1 MQADGEESSLY
12 TCWGYMIIL
21 VSLFNDW
28 CFSSENDYPNHP
40 HIFIIMTRESKTDKA
55 QRLLRSG
62 RIDPLWATVT
72 TLQERVKYLE
82 RVMRRGE
89 KTKAKLQEEIS
100 ALEEEVRELTS
111 RSTDSARC
119 KELVEENLKL
129 RRKVKSL
136 RHQLGI
142 YRESAL
148 ERTYSSIEL
157 L

>member
-1 MQADGEESSLY
+1 
-12 TCWGYMIIL
+12 MII
-21 VSLFNDW
+21 
-28 CFSSENDYPNHP
+28 
-40 HIFIIMTRESKTDKA
+40 
-55 QRLLRSG
+55 
-62 RIDPLWATVT
+62 

-82 RVMRRGE
+82 RVVCCDE
-89 KTKAKLQEEIS
+89 KTKAELQEEIS

-129 RRKVKSL
+129 RRKVKTL

-142 YRESAL
+142 YREPAL